1 MMKSI
6 PKFSA
11 FTGCWLQCLL
21 LASLAVGAGFGQ
33 TATGTGTAAAGSAS
47 TFVPAETTALP
58 HFVRFNGAAKNL
70 SGTPLTG
77 VVGITFALYAER
89 SGGAPL
95 WLETQNVQA
104 DSNGHYSVLLGATK
118 PQGLPAELFASEL
131 ARWVGVQ
138 VSGQAEQ
145 PRVLLVSAPYAL
157 KAGDA
162 ETLGGLPPSAFMLAA
177 PAAGAYSAAPT
188 ASAQNA
194 PPVANNITGTGTV
207 NFVPLWD
214 SSSDIVSSTIFQSG
228 TGTTS
233 KIGINTT
240 TPTSTLDVKG
250 GGTIRGT
257 LSLPV
262 TGNATATAGK
272 NSQPLSLAAS
282 AFNST
287 SATAVNQNFQWLA
300 EPAANNTA
308 SPAGTLNLR
317 FGEGSAAPSE
327 TGLSI
332 ASNGQITFAVGQ
344 TFPITGTGGGTITGV
359 TAGSDLT
366 GGGTSGT
373 VTLSLNTSST
383 DGRYARLKE
392 NNTFSG
398 AQTINGTETITVNN
412 PAEAL
417 NVSQTLTG
425 LTGDAI
431 HGITSATGG
440 TGVFGEGAIG
450 IQGLAIPS
458 TGLAALFRGTVKTNG
473 NGNNIMIGDP
483 GCGSGYGGIGFVSGN
498 LSGCTNYAL
507 LGETTGDTFVNSSG
521 TGHIHFRS
529 NNNELVTIDN
539 DGNVVVKGQNGG
551 GNLTVAGNLT
561 VTGQPSGDGVKGE
574 SPNVGVYGSSGGA
587 SKTGSGRGKS
597 GVWGDS
603 GGAAGSGYEGVL
615 GTADENSAGVF
626 VNNGTYTSLIAHNLG
641 SGTGVEGIANG
652 SGYGVEGSS
661 GNLGVV
667 GVSNGFSQEGSNYG
681 FAAGVWGDSGGGV
694 GVLGTAGDN
703 EAGAFYSK
711 TEDYFTMVVE
721 NDALVNEQGNPT
733 IIFTAQGGPESNGIF
748 CFIDTT
754 ASVNCVDG
762 DDEVTVNSGAR
773 KVALYSM
780 QSTENWFED
789 AGAGQLSHG
798 LARVE
803 LDPTYAQTVNTG
815 VDYRVFLTPNGDC
828 KGLYVSQKT
837 ATSFEVHELG
847 GGRSNIAFDYRIMA
861 KRRGRENV
869 RLKDLTERMN
879 KVAEMRR
886 KQELMRQSAMQR
898 LPKTESPIA
907 AQVR

>member
-1 MMKSI
+1 MQISLRRNRSRLAR
-6 PKFSA
+6 FGV
-11 FTGCWLQCLL
+11 FVVFLL
-21 LASLAVGAGFGQ
+21 LSCAAVAQ
-33 TATGTGTAAAGSAS
+33 TPANVSAAIAVSPSATT
-47 TFVPAETTALP
+47 LP
-58 HFVRFNGAAKNL
+58 HLVRFNGTAKDP
-70 SGTPLTG
+70 GGMPLAG
-77 VVGITFALYAER
+77 VIGITFALYAQQ

-104 DSNGHYSVLLGATK
+104 DGNGRYSVLLGATK
-118 PQGLPAELFASEL
+118 PDGLPAELFASEQ

-177 PAAGAYSAAPT
+177 PAAGSYSTTTAASP
-188 ASAQNA
+188 AAQNA

-214 SSSDIVSSTIFQSG
+214 STSDIVSSTIFQSG
-228 TGTTS
+228 SGATA

-240 TPTSTLDVKG
+240 TPASALDVKG

-262 TGNATATAGK
+262 TGNATAAAGK

-282 AFNST
+282 AFNS
-287 SATAVNQNFQWLA
+287 SSSTAVNQNFQWLA

-308 SPAGTLNLR
+308 SPAGTLNLL
-317 FGEGSAAPSE
+317 FGEGSAAPAE

-332 ASNGQITFAVGQ
+332 ASNGQITFAAGQ
-344 TFPITGTGGGTITGV
+344 SFPITGTGGGTITGV

-373 VTLSLNTSST
+373 VTLSLNTTST

-392 NNTFSG
+392 NNTFNG
-398 AQTINGTETITVNN
+398 AQIINGTETITVNN

-417 NVSQTLTG
+417 NVNQTLSG

-431 HGITSATGG
+431 HGVTAATGG

-450 IQGLAIPS
+450 IQGLASPS

-483 GCGSGYGGIGFVSGN
+483 GCGSGYAAIGFLSGS

-521 TGHIHFRS
+521 KGHIHFRS

-551 GNLTVAGNLT
+551 GNLTIAGNLT

-574 SPNVGVYGSSGGA
+574 SPNVGVYGSSGGP

-597 GVWGDS
+597 GIWGDS
-603 GGAAGSGYEGVL
+603 GGAAGSGYAGVL
-615 GTADENSAGVF
+615 GTADENSAGFF
-626 VNNGTYTSLIAHNLG
+626 VNNGTYATLIARNLG
-641 SGTGVEGIANG
+641 AGTGVQGTSPYVG
-652 SGYGVEGSS
+652 VLGVEGGSS
-661 GNLGVV
+661 N
-667 GVSNGFSQEGSNYG
+667 EGSLHGGY
-681 FAAGVWGDSGGGV
+681 AGVWGDSGVGV

-703 EAGAFYSK
+703 AAGAFYSK

-721 NDALVNEQGNPT
+721 NDALVNEQGDPT
-733 IIFTAQGGPESNGIF
+733 IIFTAQGGPQTNEIF

-762 DDEVTVNSGAR
+762 DDEVTVNSGDR

-789 AGAGQLSHG
+789 AGAGQLSNG
-798 LARVE
+798 STRVE

-828 KGLYVSQKT
+828 KGLYVTQKT

-847 GGRSNIAFDYRIMA
+847 GGKSNIAFDYRIMA

-886 KQELMRQSAMQR
+886 KQQLIRQAAMQQAPR
-898 LPKTESPIA
+898 AES
-907 AQVR
+907 R